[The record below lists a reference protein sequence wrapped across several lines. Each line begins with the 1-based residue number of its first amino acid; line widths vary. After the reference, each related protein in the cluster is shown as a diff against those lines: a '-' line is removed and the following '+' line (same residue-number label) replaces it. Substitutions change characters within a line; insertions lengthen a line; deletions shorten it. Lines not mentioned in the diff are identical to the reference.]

1 MSIPCTWNFF
11 KSYFIFFQTDSDY
24 IIIFD
29 AGDKE
34 DSDIL
39 AQAFEVKRKQIGKGK
54 NIRFEESLAERP
66 FYYEEFYGYDSQH
79 DVARA
84 IERINASVDEEE
96 HMIRKVEMRIQVI
109 MET

>member
-1 MSIPCTWNFF
+1 MIT
-11 KSYFIFFQTDSDY
+11 TTVV
-24 IIIFD
+24 
-29 AGDKE
+29 
-34 DSDIL
+34 
-39 AQAFEVKRKQIGKGK
+39 QAYQVKRKEIGKGK

-66 FYYEEFYGYDSQH
+66 FYYEEFYGYDSHH

-96 HMIRKVEMRIQVI
+96 CMIRKVEMRIQVI

>member
-1 MSIPCTWNFF
+1 MITTT
-11 KSYFIFFQTDSDY
+11 IV
-24 IIIFD
+24 
-29 AGDKE
+29 
-34 DSDIL
+34 
-39 AQAFEVKRKQIGKGK
+39 QAFEVHTKTVGKGK
-54 NIRFEESLAERP
+54 KQRQEEHLCEYP

-96 HMIRKVEMRIQVI
+96 HMIRKVEMRIQVK